1 MQIHLKGMTKDE
13 YLSLLNI
20 VNYLMRSLREPLD
33 FEEFQQWDALRDLM
47 MDMMRRVP
55 DMKKRINMT
64 LKSDAATALY
74 IYVDLEKLPPFEGA
88 LMAKVFEEMDK
99 QWKARLSMIKGNIMA
114 DRALLEGGVR

>member
-1 MQIHLKGMTKDE
+1 MQIHLKGMSKDE

-64 LKSDAATALY
+64 LKSD
-74 IYVDLEKLPPFEGA
+74 DG
-88 LMAKVFEEMDK
+88 
-99 QWKARLSMIKGNIMA
+99 
-114 DRALLEGGVR
+114 